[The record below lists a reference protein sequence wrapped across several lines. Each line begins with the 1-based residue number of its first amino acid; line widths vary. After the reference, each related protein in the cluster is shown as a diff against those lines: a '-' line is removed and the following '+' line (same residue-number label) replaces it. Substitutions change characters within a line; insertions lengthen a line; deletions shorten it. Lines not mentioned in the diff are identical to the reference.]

1 MNDLV
6 GGSVID
12 VRISKWTPRLRA
24 DVLIIPMAVSGGKI
38 RTRLIARLPRALA
51 ARVNELV
58 SQYHGAK
65 KPGSIEAT
73 VLPGGSPFRRIALV
87 CLGEEGKVKPGDVR
101 AAAGAAADWCA
112 RQACRRAAVDGD
124 ALQQAAGRES
134 AAEWVEATELAAYR
148 YTRLKSKQ
156 AGEHARPIESI
167 LLACSILNTAL
178 RTGVERAHRIAA
190 CTNLAREL
198 GHEPPNV
205 INPVTLAAR
214 VRGIARSARLRCT
227 VLDQRQLATRKM
239 GAFLAVA
246 AGSDS
251 PARMI
256 VLEHRGRPGGKPIVL
271 VGKAVTYDT
280 GGYSIKPTASM
291 VEMKYDKCG
300 GMAVVGAMVAA
311 ARLKLKV
318 NLVGII
324 GAAENMI
331 SSNAFRPGDIVT
343 ASNGTTIEVN
353 NTDAEGRLVLAD
365 CLVHASRQYKPSL
378 IIDLATLTGAITS
391 ALGNAC
397 GGLYSNDDKLAES
410 LIQAGER
417 VDERLW
423 RMPLWSVYRD
433 QIVGTDSDLKNV
445 GGPAGGANVAAAFL
459 REFVEPKT
467 PWAHL
472 DIAGVARTDKATAYC
487 PIGATGFG
495 VRLLVD
501 YLDGLTRKQ

>member
-1 MNDLV
+1 MKESA
-6 GGSVID
+6 GGSYID
-12 VRISKWTPRLRA
+12 VRISKWTSQLRA
-24 DVLIIPMAVSGGKI
+24 DALLIPIALSGGKI
-38 RTRLIARLPRALA
+38 ATRLVARLPRALA
-51 ARVNELV
+51 PRLGELV

-65 KPGSIEAT
+65 KPGAVEAAA
-73 VLPGGSPFRRIALV
+73 LPGHAPFRRIALV
-87 CLGEEGKVKPGDVR
+87 CLGEADKLKPTDVR
-101 AAAGAAADWCA
+101 VAAGAAADWCA
-112 RQACRRAAVDGD
+112 RHGCRRNAVDGD
-124 ALQQAAGRES
+124 ALQLAAGKD
-134 AAEWVEATELAAYR
+134 AAALWIEATELAAYR
-148 YTRLKSKQ
+148 YTRLKSKP
-156 AGEHARPIESI
+156 AGENARPVESV
-167 LLACSILNTAL
+167 LLASSNPNAAL
-178 RTGVERAHRIAA
+178 RIAVEYAHRVAV

-205 INPVTLAAR
+205 INPVTLATR
-214 VRGIARSARLRCT
+214 VRGIAKSAGLRCT
-227 VLDQRQLATRKM
+227 ILDERQLASRKM

-251 PARMI
+251 PPRMI
-256 VLEHRGRPGGKPIVL
+256 ILKHRGAAKGPPIVL
-271 VGKAVTYDT
+271 VGKAVTHDT
-280 GGYSIKPTASM
+280 GGYSIKPAASM

-300 GMAVVGAMVAA
+300 GMAVIGAMVAA

-331 SSNAFRPGDIVT
+331 SGSAFRPGDIVT

-365 CLVHASRQYKPSL
+365 CLIHAGRQFKPSI

-397 GGLYSNDDKLAES
+397 GGLYANNDKLAEG
-410 LIQAGER
+410 LIRAGER
-417 VDERLW
+417 TDERLW
-423 RMPLWSVYRD
+423 RMPLWTVYRD

-459 REFVEPKT
+459 KEFVDPKT

-472 DIAGVARTDKATAYC
+472 DIAGVARTDKAMAYC

-501 YLDGLTRKQ
+501 YLHGLTGK